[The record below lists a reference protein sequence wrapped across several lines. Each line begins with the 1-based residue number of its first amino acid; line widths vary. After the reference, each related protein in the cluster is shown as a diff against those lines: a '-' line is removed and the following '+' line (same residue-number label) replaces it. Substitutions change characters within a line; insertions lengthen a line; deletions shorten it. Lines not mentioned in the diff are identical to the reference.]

1 MHVWMYVVWIECV
14 ICGGPCAQATIPLCT
29 LVQHNHTLKCIIAFV
44 HPLFNPRVNTIA
56 STNTRTGITTH
67 LCHNEQVRST
77 SHLHIRFTILID
89 SDDIHINLIPV
100 TSVIMHNIM
109 RKANFTPK
117 YSEDIRWEICVKE
130 EFYYVE
136 QIHHST
142 FNSMFEMIMQTV
154 VVMRTQYMLKC
165 T

>member
-1 MHVWMYVVWIECV
+1 MDGVWIECV

-56 STNTRTGITTH
+56 STNTRTGITTP
-67 LCHNEQVRST
+67 LCHKEQVCTT

-100 TSVIMHNIM
+100 TSVILQIIK
-109 RKANFTPK
+109 RKAKFTPK
-117 YSEDIRWEICVKE
+117 YSEDNRWEICVKE
-130 EFYYVE
+130 EFYCVE
-136 QIHHST
+136 RIHHST
-142 FNSMFEMIMQTV
+142 FNSMFEMIMQSV
-154 VVMRTQYMLKC
+154 LVIRKQCMFECM
-165 T
+165 